1 VVNIRGR
8 KLPVLPDKWSRDN
21 ENGSKVRYLE
31 RQQELQVNMTKF
43 AKILAIKKWLKRE
56 IWKGNM
62 ARDKQV

>member
-1 VVNIRGR
+1 MER

-21 ENGSKVRYLE
+21 ENESKVWYLE

-43 AKILAIKKWLKRE
+43 AKILAIKKRLKRE